1 MSPRDVTVHSNG
13 LRARASRRA
22 GMACALLVLIA
33 AGSAPLAARPFDVGD
48 RTFVTVHQGEDVLIH
63 FGVWNYGY
71 NNPGVSPYPTQV
83 GLMVLGQDPAGR
95 PVGTIPDTTIEY
107 FPGLVFEGWLESL
120 DGSVWVPLYDSNA
133 ARLGLAEGLLVIT
146 RASVTSSGGPPVPAA
161 AINALQLLPVSTSEA
176 LFGSHIGSYDN
187 AAVIRLHNWGANF
200 RIGLGPGWTVGRS
213 ISEPGIDG
221 LGPVET
227 SGITGR
233 VTVENP
239 EPSTWLLLGGGL
251 TLLGWLARRYRSKP

>member
-1 MSPRDVTVHSNG
+1 M
-13 LRARASRRA
+13 A
-22 GMACALLVLIA
+22 GVLLVLMA
-33 AGSAPLAARPFDVGD
+33 AGSAPLAARPFDVSD
-48 RTFVTVHQGEDVLIH
+48 QIFVTVQTGEDLLIH

-71 NNPGVSPYPTQV
+71 NNPGVSPYPTRV

-120 DGSVWVPLYDSNA
+120 DGSVSLPLYDSNA
-133 ARLGLAEGLLVIT
+133 ARLGLAEGLLVVT
-146 RASVTSSGGPPVPAA
+146 RASVTSSGGPAVPAA
-161 AINALQLLPVSTSEA
+161 AINALQFLPVSTSEA
-176 LFGSHIGSYDN
+176 LFGAHIGSYDN

-200 RIGLGPGWTVGRS
+200 QIGLGPGWTVGRS
-213 ISEPGIDG
+213 ISEPGIGG

-233 VTVENP
+233 VTMENP

-251 TLLGWLARRYRSKP
+251 TLLGWLARRYRSKS